1 MNPYYYQFHAYYQ
14 LNKPLINNHASTIQ
28 FYPSKSYNMHYY
40 ASNMQEHAINNH
52 DDHDEWMRM
61 D

>member
-1 MNPYYYQFHAYYQ
+1 MNPYYYQLHAYYQ
-14 LNKPLINNHASTIQ
+14 LNNPLINNHASTIQ
-28 FYPSKSYNMHYY
+28 FYSSKSYNMHYY
-40 ASNMQEHAINNH
+40 ASNMQEHANNNH

>member
-1 MNPYYYQFHAYYQ
+1 MNPYYYQLHAYYQ

-40 ASNMQEHAINNH
+40 ATTMQEHVINNH
-52 DDHDEWMRM
+52 DDHDE
-61 D
+61 

>member
-1 MNPYYYQFHAYYQ
+1 MQILIIYILSIKQSINP
-14 LNKPLINNHASTIQ
+14 HASIIQ
-28 FYPSKSYNMHYY
+28 FYPPKSYNMHYY